1 MIFCGIKR
9 AWIARKVFPARPG
22 RSDSGYNLPVIL
34 WGFAGRHGVGDQAR
48 PLLFTDL
55 ARVRDLEMGLRF
67 QRLALGWSVGLCVA
81 GTGSATL
88 GQLSDNTRASVA
100 ATIEADR
107 GKLNSLHLPNIEAIE
122 SAIKVAVANIDQH
135 FRSRTSEANR
145 AAWMEYLATD
155 RLVAA
160 IDNKAK
166 MEEIVKHAE
175 RTRGRLVADQA
186 GLELAPVI
194 ELRRQVDQLIAASRF
209 SDGEKSIKFIDQQLT
224 SLEERLLEADAV
236 PSAEQAS
243 ALGAITR
250 VIYESNQSAAVPV
263 VMQSAFAQP
272 NVVITVN
279 SGLIQ
284 SAASRAVDRCRPVN
298 DCILGT
304 RVVGTG
310 HLVGAVSARTLPAY
324 GQVAVEL
331 TLNAQFS
338 NRNKG
343 YNGPVTVDTSGH
355 GTVTSS
361 RTIYLSE
368 AGVTLGPT
376 ITQASLSTQIDSIN
390 HPLRLVRKIASRRAA
405 EQKPK
410 AEVIGREKLRQQV
423 GSEFA
428 TQVEEAVR
436 IPAQPERQTA
446 FAQARTTLTRLDL
459 PEPKRM
465 IGSSSDSVFLHAT
478 QAGVEQLAAANPAPS
493 LLSGSYDLAIQL
505 HESTIDNIA
514 SRVFAGRTMSRDQL
528 DRLITRTG
536 RPAPTAA
543 NADEEEE
550 APFIIDFA
558 KLRPII
564 FEARAQSLKVGIRGT
579 RFKQGEREL
588 KQSLEITATYIPV
601 RLMDGTMYLERQGDV
616 TVDFPGNRR
625 LTIQQVALRRSIQ
638 KLFANRFPPQL
649 LTQSLNLPSTLPIET
664 LRGRNLRTSGIDS
677 RDGWLSLTAR

>member
-1 MIFCGIKR
+1 
-9 AWIARKVFPARPG
+9 
-22 RSDSGYNLPVIL
+22 
-34 WGFAGRHGVGDQAR
+34 
-48 PLLFTDL
+48 
-55 ARVRDLEMGLRF
+55 MGLRI
-67 QRLALGWSVGLCVA
+67 QRLAMVCSA
-81 GTGSATL
+81 GFCLAATGSTTF
-88 GQLSDNTRASVA
+88 GQISENTRASVA

-107 GKLNSLHLPNIEAIE
+107 GKLNSLNLPNIGAIE
-122 SAIKVAVANIDQH
+122 AAIKVAVANVDQYFGSH
-135 FRSRTSEANR
+135 TSDANR

-155 RLVAA
+155 RLVSV
-160 IDNKAK
+160 IDQQAK
-166 MEEIVKHAE
+166 LEEIVKHAE

-194 ELRRQVDQLIAASRF
+194 ELRRHVDQLIAASRF

-224 SLEERLLEADAV
+224 SLEERLREADPI

-250 VIYESNQSAAVPV
+250 VIYESNQSAAVPA
-263 VMQSAFAQP
+263 VMKSAFAQP
-272 NVVITVN
+272 NVVITIN
-279 SGLIQ
+279 AGLIQ
-284 SAASRAVDRCRPVN
+284 SAAARAVDRCRPVN

-355 GTVTSS
+355 GNVTSS
-361 RTIYLSE
+361 RTVYLSE
-368 AGVTLGPT
+368 GGVTLGPT
-376 ITQASLSTQIDSIN
+376 MTQASLATQIDSIN
-390 HPLRLVRKIASRRAA
+390 HPLRLVRKIASRRAS

-410 AEVIGREKLRQQV
+410 AEAIGREKLRQQV

-428 TQVEEAVR
+428 AQVEEAVR
-436 IPAQPERQTA
+436 IPAQTERQNA

-459 PEPKRM
+459 PEPRRT
-465 IGSSSDSVFLHAT
+465 IGSSTESVFLQAT
-478 QAGVEQLAAANPAPS
+478 QAGLEQLAAANPAPS
-493 LLSGSYDLAIQL
+493 LTSGTYDLAIQL
-505 HESTIDNIA
+505 HESTVDNIA

-528 DRLITRTG
+528 DRLISRTG
-536 RPAPTAA
+536 RPAPVAT
-543 NADEEEE
+543 DSEEDDT
-550 APFIIDFA
+550 PFVIDFA

-579 RFKQGEREL
+579 RFKQGDREL
-588 KQSLEITATYIPV
+588 KQALEITATYIPV
-601 RLMDGTMYLERQGDV
+601 RLMDGAMYLERQGDV
-616 TVDFPGNRR
+616 SVDFPGNRR
-625 LTIQQVALRRSIQ
+625 LTIQQVALRKSIQ

-649 LTQSLNLPSTLPIET
+649 LTQSLTLPITLPIET
-664 LRGRNLRTSGIDS
+664 LRGRNLRANGIDS